1 MANDFMDSCFAQAH
15 LMWHDLLALCV
26 ACSTLCFFRPL
37 DVAIYVLVRLVWRV
51 EVLRGLC
58 FLFNAS
64 QVFCSIFLKLDLV
77 NISSASAPGSWLVG
91 DVVTVSCSAPRPALV
106 GVCRP
111 RAQRHVTL
119 VSKAV
124 PPAAR
129 RLSQFFIINA
139 YCFSSP
145 EGSIFLP
152 VLARAGLTP
161 YAVRHRSSVGPF
173 RANLLQFLISN
184 FFCSS

>member
-1 MANDFMDSCFAQAH
+1 MC
-15 LMWHDLLALCV
+15 LLAAWCGLGSCWW
-26 ACSTLCFFRPL
+26 LLFFPAL
-37 DVAIYVLVRLVWRV
+37 M
-51 EVLRGLC
+51 RGLLC
-58 FLFNAS
+58 PWHVLIFAHAL
-64 QVFCSIFLKLDLV
+64 QVFCSILLLKPDLV
-77 NISSASAPGSWLVG
+77 NISSASAPGSWL
-91 DVVTVSCSAPRPALV
+91 VVTVSCSAPRPALV

-152 VLARAGLTP
+152 V
-161 YAVRHRSSVGPF
+161 
-173 RANLLQFLISN
+173 
-184 FFCSS
+184 

>member
-1 MANDFMDSCFAQAH
+1 MCLFLRMPCRSF
-15 LMWHDLLALCV
+15 V
-26 ACSTLCFFRPL
+26 PFFK
-37 DVAIYVLVRLVWRV
+37 
-51 EVLRGLC
+51 
-58 FLFNAS
+58 
-64 QVFCSIFLKLDLV
+64 KLDLV

-91 DVVTVSCSAPRPALV
+91 DGVTVSCSAPRPALV

-173 RANLLQFLISN
+173 RANLLKFCCVAYLYCLELFHFLLRIVVS
-184 FFCSS
+184 CLVPA